1 MRHHEDKHMN
11 EMKRKLLLLET
22 QVKHLSND
30 LRLTREENENSTRR
44 YFEIYSNMERKVE
57 ERTAE
62 LKDVQKELEEKN
74 GELEIMLDSS
84 PAMIFYKDTQQR
96 YMRVNRK
103 FAEGLGVSVDEI
115 IGKTTAEAFGR
126 KRAFRQEDDSA
137 VLRGGQSI
145 LNRLEVISTPNGERN
160 VLVDRIPHKDSD
172 GKVRGIIS
180 FAVDVTEAKKME
192 EEKGKLEAQFQRSQR
207 LEAVGTLAGGIA
219 HNFNNLLM
227 GIQGNAAVML
237 EDIEPSHP
245 HHEILKV
252 IEKLIQNGSRL
263 TRQLLGCAREG
274 LYEIKPISLNQL
286 VRDTLDTFGSTKKDI
301 RIRQELADDLLATEA
316 DQGQIEQLLLNLC
329 VNASEAMPQGGSLF
343 VTTMNVTHEDMADKP
358 YKAKPGEYVL
368 LSFRDTGVGMDSKT
382 MEHIFEPFFTSRG
395 FGKGT
400 GLGLASVYGIVK
412 AHGGYVDVYSEKGQ
426 GATFEIYM
434 RAVEREV
441 PKERAVQIELLEGN
455 QTVLL
460 VDDEAMVANVGNR
473 MLKKLGYEVVMASS
487 GKEALEFYEPKYEN
501 IDMVILDMIMP
512 DMNGGEVYDKIKE
525 INPDAKVLLS
535 SGYSIDGQAADIIKR
550 GCDGFIQKPFGLR
563 ELSGRIREVL
573 ERR

>member
-1 MRHHEDKHMN
+1 MKHAEDDGKDG
-11 EMKRKLLLLET
+11 MKKRLVLLET
-22 QVKHLSND
+22 QVKHLGND
-30 LRLTREENENSTRR
+30 LRLTKEENENSTRR

-62 LKDVQKELEEKN
+62 LRGLQKELEEKTA
-74 GELEIMLDSS
+74 ELEIMLDSS
-84 PAMIFYKDTQQR
+84 PAMIFYKDTEQR
-96 YMRVNRK
+96 YIRVNRR
-103 FAEGLGVSVDEI
+103 FAEGLGVSVDDI
-115 IGKTTAEAFGR
+115 IGKTTEEAFLG
-126 KRAFRQEDDSA
+126 KGSFGQEDDSE
-137 VLRGGQSI
+137 VLQIGQPI
-145 LNRLEVISTPNGERN
+145 LNRYEVISTPEGERN

-180 FAVDVTEAKKME
+180 FALDVTEAQRME
-192 EEKGKLEAQFQRSQR
+192 EEKRKLKAQFEKSQR
-207 LEAVGTLAGGIA
+207 LEAIGTLAGGIA

-227 GIQGNAAVML
+227 GIQGSTTLIM

-252 IEKLIQNGSRL
+252 VEKLIQNGSRL

-274 LYEIKPISLNQL
+274 LYEIKPLSLNQL
-286 VRDTLDTFGSTKKDI
+286 VRDTLETFGSTKKDI
-301 RIRQELADDLLATEA
+301 TIEEELADDLLAVEA
-316 DQGQIEQLLLNLC
+316 DQGQVEQLLLNLC
-329 VNASEAMPQGGSLF
+329 VNAAEAMPEGGGLY
-343 VTTMNVTHEDMADKP
+343 VKTMNVTHKDMAHKS
-358 YKAKPGEYVL
+358 YKAKRGDYVL

-412 AHGGYVDVYSEKGQ
+412 AHGGYIDVYSEEGF
-426 GATFEIYM
+426 GATFEIYL
-434 RAVEREV
+434 RAVEREI
-441 PKERAVQIELLEGN
+441 PKERVAQIELSEGS

-460 VDDEAMVANVGNR
+460 VDDETMVANVGNK
-473 MLKKLGYEVVMASS
+473 MLKKLGYEVVIANS
-487 GKEALEFYEPKYEN
+487 GKEALKLYEPNCDN

-512 DMNGGEVYDKIKE
+512 DMNGGQVYDRIKRV
-525 INPDAKVLLS
+525 NPDAKVLLS
-535 SGYSIDGQAADIIKR
+535 SGYSIDGQAADIMKR

-573 ERR
+573 EGR

>member
-1 MRHHEDKHMN
+1 MN

-30 LRLTREENENSTRR
+30 LRLTREENEGSTRR

-57 ERTAE
+57 ERTGE
-62 LKDVQKELEEKN
+62 LRELQKRLEEKS

-84 PAMIFYKDTQQR
+84 PAMIFYKDTDQR
-96 YMRVNRK
+96 YIRVNRR
-103 FAEGLGVSVDEI
+103 FAEGLGVSVDDI
-115 IGKTTAEAFGR
+115 IGKTTEEAFGEE
-126 KRAFRQEDDSA
+126 RAFGQDEDSQ
-137 VLRGGQSI
+137 VLRVGHSV
-145 LNRLEVISTPNGERN
+145 LNRLEVISTPHGERQ
-160 VLVDRIPHKDSD
+160 VIVDRIPHKDSD

-180 FAVDVTEAKKME
+180 FAVDVTQAKRME
-192 EEKGKLEAQFQRSQR
+192 EEKRELEAQFQRSQR

-227 GIQGNAAVML
+227 GIQGNTALML
-237 EDIEPSHP
+237 EDIKPSHP

-252 IEKLIQNGSRL
+252 VEKLIESGSRL

-274 LYEIKPISLNQL
+274 LYEIKAIDLNQL
-286 VRDTLDTFGSTKKDI
+286 VRDTLDTFGSTKKEL
-301 RIRQELADDLLATEA
+301 RIHQELAEDLRALEA

-329 VNASEAMPQGGSLF
+329 LNASEAMPQGGSLF
-343 VTTMNVTHEDMADKP
+343 VQTMNVTHEDMLDKP
-358 YKAKPGEYVL
+358 YKAKPGEYAL

-400 GLGLASVYGIVK
+400 GLGLASVYGIIK
-412 AHGGYVDVYSEKGQ
+412 AHGGYIDVYSEEGC

-434 RAVEREV
+434 PAVEREV
-441 PKERAVQIELLEGN
+441 PKEMGAQTELLKGN

-460 VDDEAMVANVGNR
+460 VDDEAMVASVANR
-473 MLKKLGYEVVMASS
+473 MLKKLGYEVVTASS
-487 GKEALEFYEPKYEN
+487 GKEALESFEPRHEN
-501 IDMVILDMIMP
+501 IDIVILDMIMP

-525 INPDAKVLLS
+525 INPQARVLLS
-535 SGYSIDGQAADIIKR
+535 SGYSIDSQAADILKR

-573 ERR
+573 EKS